1 MESLIAKKVMMIEN
15 RSQFHRWLQKN
26 RYSKSTRA
34 KHAAT
39 MPARLL
45 ERRRCSRKRS
55 STNGP
60 RKGTLLRIGWLMVA
74 LQLKNLIGG
83 TREDAR
89 KMQSEGQTG
98 DIAIAFDGV
107 DALPGNARRLG
118 KLLLGPAACRAH
130 FFDSIADARLHVKLA
145 FQPK

>member
-1 MESLIAKKVMMIEN
+1 
-15 RSQFHRWLQKN
+15 
-26 RYSKSTRA
+26 
-34 KHAAT
+34 
-39 MPARLL
+39 
-45 ERRRCSRKRS
+45 
-55 STNGP
+55 
-60 RKGTLLRIGWLMVA
+60 MVA

-118 KLLLGPAACRAH
+118 KLLLGPAACRAQ
-130 FFDSIADARLHVKLA
+130 FFDSIAAIRKRKQLPRYQVMVPPSDVLFPVPPQNR
-145 FQPK
+145 